1 MSVNISNLT
10 LAVPVA
16 ESSISPVAIELTG
29 TEAIAQYPSYVTVL
43 SDGSIQL
50 FAPTKG
56 ASSKSTHRT
65 RCEWSEPEYWTLNSA
80 QDHWNRQTMTL
91 TKVNWAQ
98 KVVIAQMH
106 VFGDDSPPVKVFW
119 KKGEITL
126 GFRRTYNQT
135 DPVNSTVLKGVPLG
149 GRFDV
154 SLHTTSA
161 GVVNV
166 TAKCNGVS
174 GTSGDLQLDST
185 WSSQLFEFHGGIYNQ
200 VDYTDA
206 TPADD
211 GSVCIISELSLIHR

>member
-1 MSVNISNLT
+1 MAVDISKLT
-10 LAVPVA
+10 IATPVA
-16 ESSISPVAIELTG
+16 VSSTNPVALELNG
-29 TEAIAQYPSYVTVL
+29 AEAIARLPSVVKVL

-50 FAPTKG
+50 SAPTKG

-65 RCEWSEPEYWTLNSA
+65 RCEWTETESWTLGSA

-91 TKVNWAQ
+91 TKVNAAQ

-106 VFGDDSPPVKVFW
+106 VRGDDSPPVKVFW
-119 KKGEITL
+119 NKGNITV
-126 GFRRTYNQT
+126 GFRRTYNQA

-149 GRFDV
+149 AKFNV

-166 TAKCNGVS
+166 TAQCNGVS
-174 GTSGDLQLDST
+174 GASGDLQLDST
-185 WSSQLFEFHGGIYNQ
+185 WASRQFEFHGGIYNQ

-211 GSVCIISELSLIHR
+211 GSICIISELSLIHR

>member
-1 MSVNISNLT
+1 MTVDINDLT
-10 LAVPVA
+10 IATPVA
-16 ESSISPVAIELTG
+16 VSSTNPVALELSG
-29 TEAIAQYPSYVTVL
+29 AEAIARFPSVVKVL

-50 FAPTKG
+50 SAPTKG

-65 RCEWSEPEYWTLNSA
+65 RCEWTETEDWSLGSA

-91 TKVNWAQ
+91 TKVNAAQ

-106 VFGDDSPPVKVFW
+106 VRGDDGPPVKVFW
-119 KKGEITL
+119 NKGNITL

-149 GRFDV
+149 GKFDV

-166 TAKCNGVS
+166 SAKCNGVS

-185 WSSQLFEFHGGIYNQ
+185 WSSRLFEFHGGIYNQ

>member
-1 MSVNISNLT
+1 MTVDINDLT
-10 LAVPVA
+10 IATPVA
-16 ESSISPVAIELTG
+16 VSPSNPVALELSG
-29 TEAIAQYPSYVTVL
+29 AEAIARFPSVVKVL

-50 FAPTKG
+50 SAPTKG

-65 RCEWSEPEYWTLNSA
+65 RCEWTETEDWTLGSA

-91 TKVNWAQ
+91 TKVNAAQ

-106 VFGDDSPPVKVFW
+106 VRGDDSPPVKVFW
-119 KKGEITL
+119 NKGNITL

-200 VDYTDA
+200 VDYNDA

>member
-1 MSVNISNLT
+1 MTVDINDLT
-10 LAVPVA
+10 IATPVA
-16 ESSISPVAIELTG
+16 VSSTNPVALELSG
-29 TEAIAQYPSYVTVL
+29 AEAIARFPSVVMVL

-50 FAPTKG
+50 SAPTKG

-65 RCEWSEPEYWTLNSA
+65 RCEWTETEDWSLGSA

-91 TKVNWAQ
+91 TKVNAAQ

-106 VFGDDSPPVKVFW
+106 VRGDDGPPVKVFW
-119 KKGEITL
+119 NKGNITL

-149 GRFDV
+149 GKFDV

-166 TAKCNGVS
+166 SAKCNGVS

-185 WSSQLFEFHGGIYNQ
+185 WSSRLFEFHGGIYNQ